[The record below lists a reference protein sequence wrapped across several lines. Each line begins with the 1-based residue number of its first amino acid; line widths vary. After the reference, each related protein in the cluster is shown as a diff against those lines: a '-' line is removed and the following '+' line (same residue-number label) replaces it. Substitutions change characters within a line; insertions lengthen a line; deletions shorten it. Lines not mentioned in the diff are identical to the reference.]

1 MLTFTKGDRVKYID
15 PNSSLIERLVADG
28 WVTDKVE
35 VDDEREALKE
45 QAEAL
50 GIKVHHKAGADKI
63 RALIEEA
70 SDNS

>member
-1 MLTFTKGDRVKYID
+1 MLTFTKGESVKYID